1 MWKSPVHPTPVGRP
15 GPSGAVPDDDRCSP
29 VAALSRRVG
38 PRRLLRSR
46 HSSFFGKQIV
56 QAGIGRK
63 REARERERERPSGG
77 RGRGKSVSQSAF
89 VYPATSQKR
98 VWRRLRGIYPKK
110 WPRFSWPSV
119 DGRPWRAFFTSF
131 SISPT
136 VK

>member
-63 REARERERERPSGG
+63 REARERERERERETEWWTGEGKKCVPVGIRLPSDVTET
-77 RGRGKSVSQSAF
+77 SLA
-89 VYPATSQKR
+89 PAAWNLSEKVAAVQLAKC
-98 VWRRLRGIYPKK
+98 
-110 WPRFSWPSV
+110 
-119 DGRPWRAFFTSF
+119 
-131 SISPT
+131 
-136 VK
+136 